1 MIRVKTLNIFGK
13 PKSLWKLKS
22 LWLLQNAILTKDNLT
37 RRNWKGS
44 EIYAFYT
51 EKESVEHLFLWM
63 DGGEIHLES
72 DCCTLGVSCRPCN
85 IDQLVWI
92 KLCLPNGK
100 PVYVVGLAALC
111 QAIWCTRHVC
121 FEDKRTKSPSK
132 IIYMMCSFLDY
143 WAGLQKTDMERQMK
157 QGAESWRQQ
166 RSTSRRKSRRKATK
180 MTDNSSFIALGD
192 HLLHK
197 IRPWFALTISH
208 AWKSFRPHTN

>member
-1 MIRVKTLNIFGK
+1 MASSKCYPYEGQPHKKKLERKWNICLLYRKGISGT
-13 PKSLWKLKS
+13 SL
-22 LWLLQNAILTKDNLT
+22 
-37 RRNWKGS
+37 
-44 EIYAFYT
+44 F
-51 EKESVEHLFLWM
+51 WM

-111 QAIWCTRHVC
+111 QAIWCTRHVVC

-132 IIYMMCSFLDY
+132 IIYMACCFLDY
-143 WAGLQKTDMERQMK
+143 WAGLQKPDMERQMK
-157 QGAESWRQQ
+157 QGAESWRQ
-166 RSTSRRKSRRKATK
+166 RHSTSTRKSRRKATK
-180 MTDNSSFIALGD
+180 MTGNSSFIALGD
-192 HLLHK
+192 HLLRK
-197 IRPWFALTISH
+197 IRPWYALTISH

>member
-1 MIRVKTLNIFGK
+1 MNWRSCSHSQEKLQRART
-13 PKSLWKLKS
+13 KSLWGFCFKTLYLLRITSQKEIVKDVKS
-22 LWLLQNAILTKDNLT
+22 VP
-37 RRNWKGS
+37 
-44 EIYAFYT
+44 FCT
-51 EKESVEHLFLWM
+51 EKESVEHLFS
-63 DGGEIHLES
+63 G
-72 DCCTLGVSCRPCN
+72 CTTAKYIWSLIACALGVSCRPCN
-85 IDQLVWI
+85 IDQFWVWI

-143 WAGLQKTDMERQMK
+143 WAGLQKPDMERQMK

-197 IRPWFALTISH
+197 IRPWFALNILLQ
-208 AWKSFRPHTN
+208 R

>member
-1 MIRVKTLNIFGK
+1 M
-13 PKSLWKLKS
+13 
-22 LWLLQNAILTKDNLT
+22 
-37 RRNWKGS
+37 
-44 EIYAFYT
+44 
-51 EKESVEHLFLWM
+51 EHLFLWM
-63 DGGEIHLES
+63 DGSEIHLES

-111 QAIWCTRHVC
+111 QAIWCTRNVVC
-121 FEDKRTKSPSK
+121 FEDKRIKSPTE
-132 IIYMMCSFLDY
+132 IICMMCSFFDY
-143 WAGLQKTDMERQMK
+143 WAGLQKPDMERQMK

-180 MTDNSSFIALGD
+180 MTGNSSFIALGD
-192 HLLHK
+192 HLLRK

-208 AWKSFRPHTN
+208 AWMSFLSHTMVLLGIMSHVGGHFNPFRRSVNFGTRSGRGPTTFAPKMDSSFILQ